1 MTKFQYQIIRYR
13 HDVSTGEFVNVG
25 LVFFVPSEKLLKVII
40 SNKYKRISDFFN
52 GVSGT
57 AIIRAV
63 KNIEN
68 KIKVFTHKYNS
79 SLDFKNYQNLKV
91 LTEELFP
98 KDDGSIQFS
107 DLYSGVAPTQVEFL
121 YQELFDNLVYKYV
134 HSYSHASRSDE
145 DARKIIYKDYFD
157 KLYISPKLQKK
168 EIKTTNDSF
177 EFDGWK
183 NGRWNYYKPISFDL
197 IEKES
202 IKDKVYKWAGIN
214 SELFTA
220 DESFNLYFLSLSPRM
235 HSDNELRSFIK
246 NKLEVSNTIHT
257 VKVIY
262 EEELENF
269 TNQVSEEIKN
279 Y

>member
-25 LVFFVPSEKLLKVII
+25 LVFFVPSEKFIKVII
-40 SNKYKRISDFFN
+40 SHKYKRISDFFN

-57 AIIRAV
+57 AIIRAL

-68 KIKVFTHKYNS
+68 KIRVFTEKYNS
-79 SLDFKNYQNLKV
+79 SLDFKNYNNLKV

-107 DLYSGVAPTQVEFL
+107 DLYSGLAPAQAEFL

-134 HSYSHASRSDE
+134 HIHSLSSRSDE

-157 KLYISPKLQKK
+157 KLYISPKLHRK
-168 EIKTTNDSF
+168 EVKTTNDIF

-220 DESFNLYFLSLSPRM
+220 QEPFNLYFLSLSPRM
-235 HSDNELRSFIK
+235 HSDNGLRTFIK
-246 NKLEVSNTIHT
+246 KKLEINNSIHT